1 MTELKI
7 IDLSK
12 EKFECGGRTFYRQSS
27 LSFNRYRELQR
38 ISIEFGFSRTFL
50 DVYKSIQKAYELIQ
64 TAKNFGDVAVSL
76 YNVLVGIADMEAKE
90 DPALRLCALFL
101 NEKDEDVTVF
111 DELVMKNKIECWAK
125 ELDVLPFL
133 SMASSIVSDWM
144 PVYKLIS
151 HDISKKKAAAKKQ

>member
-1 MTELKI
+1 MSELRI

-12 EKFECGGRTFYRQSS
+12 EKFECGGRTFHRQSS

-50 DVYKSIQKAYELIQ
+50 DVYKSVQKAYDLIQ

-76 YNVLVGIADMEAKE
+76 YNVLAGIADMDGKE
-90 DPALRLCALFL
+90 DPSLRLCALFL
-101 NEKDEDVTVF
+101 NEKDEDVNVF
-111 DELVMKNKIECWAK
+111 DELAMRNKIECWAK
-125 ELDVLPFL
+125 QLDVLPFL

-151 HDISKKKAAAKKQ
+151 LNTLKKKVAEVK